1 VKIHGRCLCGA
12 VSFTAEAEPGLH
24 VCHCSMCRRWAGGPS
39 FSTEASSVQFNGE
52 ENIQRYNSSDWG
64 ERGFCRQCGSSLFYR
79 LKEPDQY
86 ILNMGAVDDQSPF
99 TIASEIFIDEK
110 PPGYDLAGKHPRL
123 TGEEFLAT
131 VQNG

>member
-1 VKIHGRCLCGA
+1 
-12 VSFTAEAEPGLH
+12 
-24 VCHCSMCRRWAGGPS
+24 MCRRWAGGPS